1 MARQWPRWPRPR
13 PRPRATE
20 PAQPCWF
27 PTPRLVRGVVVKGLA
42 CLRPDPA
49 DHLWD
54 NGLPAAPREPP
65 DSDRT
70 MTQPTRR
77 QLANAIRFLA
87 ADAVETAKSGHPGM
101 PMGMADIAE
110 VLWNDYLRHNPKN
123 PKWFNRDRFVLS
135 NGHGSM
141 LQYALLHLS
150 GYDLPIEQLK
160 QFRQLGSKTAGHPEH
175 HETPGVETTTGPLG
189 QGLANAVGFA
199 LAEKLLAQRYNRPE
213 HEIVDHRTW
222 VFLGDGCLMEGIS
235 HEAASLAGTWGL
247 SKLVCF
253 WDDNH
258 ISIDGNTDG
267 WFTDNTPERF
277 EAYGWNVVRGV
288 DGHDPESIKSAI
300 DSALSQFDKPTLIC
314 CRTTI
319 GFGSPNKAGKE
330 SSHGAP
336 LGKDE
341 LEATRKQLGWPYGP
355 FEIPEEIYAGW
366 RAGGTGTLRQ
376 AEWEQQFDK
385 YAAQYPAE
393 ADELIRRS
401 HGELPADFIAKAD
414 AYIAQVQADGQTIA
428 SRKAS
433 QLAIEAFAPLLPE
446 LVGGSADLAHSNLTL
461 WKASKSVAT
470 DDPNANYVYYGVREF
485 GMTAIANGLALHGGF
500 IPFDATFLVF
510 SDYARNGVR
519 MSALIPA
526 HAIHVY
532 THDSIGL
539 GEDGPTH
546 QPVEHLASLR
556 YIPNNDVWRP
566 CDAVESAV
574 SWKSAITRKDGPSC
588 LVFSR
593 QNLPHQPRSTE
604 QVAQIARGGY
614 VLADAEGGVPDVI
627 LIGTGS
633 EVGLAVTAKAEL
645 EAAGIK
651 TRVVSMPST
660 DVFERQDAAYR
671 ESVLPN
677 AVRNRVA
684 VEAGV
689 TGFWR
694 QYVGLDGAVVG
705 IDTFGASAP
714 AEALYKH
721 FGITAEHVVAAAKAQ
736 LAN

>member
-1 MARQWPRWPRPR
+1 
-13 PRPRATE
+13 
-20 PAQPCWF
+20 
-27 PTPRLVRGVVVKGLA
+27 
-42 CLRPDPA
+42 
-49 DHLWD
+49 
-54 NGLPAAPREPP
+54 
-65 DSDRT
+65 

-319 GFGSPNKAGKE
+319 GFGSPGKAGKE

-385 YAAQYPAE
+385 YAAQYSAE

-645 EAAGIK
+645 DAAGIK

-714 AEALYKH
+714 ADALYKH